1 MQTRGGPTGAFASEA
16 DSEEELMALVRRT
29 DISDLNAALWM
40 VLLLRLTS
48 VSNDKRS
55 EVRNGNAAREM
66 TPMNPTNILADELLQ
81 DLSKLFSASLIP
93 TDTVSTHDPGAHA

>member
-16 DSEEELMALVRRT
+16 GSEEELMALMRRT

-48 VSNDKRS
+48 VSKDKRS
-55 EVRNGNAAREM
+55 EVRNGNATKEM
-66 TPMNPTNILADELLQ
+66 TPMNHTNILANNLFQ
-81 DLSKLFSASLIP
+81 DLYKLFSASLIP
-93 TDTVSTHDPGAHA
+93 TGTASTHDPGVHA